1 MMFTELLQ
9 LAADKKLIVGMC
21 VYPPGASGYHVQ
33 IWTGPTM
40 GERTEWCERFPCDI
54 PHGEALDRV
63 AGIAG
68 HALAQTWR
76 REAALSA
83 FFQPA
88 PRHDL
93 IEPNVN
99 QAADE
104 PDRRRLRILH
114 RESVGN
120 PTTPQ

>member
-33 IWTGPTM
+33 IWTGPSM
-40 GERTEWCERFPCDI
+40 GERTEWWERFPCDI
-54 PHGEALDRV
+54 PHREALDRV

-76 REAALSA
+76 REAASSA

-99 QAADE
+99 HAADE

-114 RESVGN
+114 GESVGN
-120 PTTPQ
+120 PATPQ

>member
-1 MMFTELLQ
+1 MFTELLQ
-9 LAADKKLIVGMC
+9 LAADKKPIVGMC

-76 REAALSA
+76 REAASSA

-88 PRHDL
+88 PRHDR

-99 QAADE
+99 HAADE

-120 PTTPQ
+120 PTTSQ